1 MLVGKLSASRTI
13 RLDRPC
19 LHLTFSRSLRL
30 PPPSESQ
37 YVFLLQRHD
46 VYLTTTQSDAGA
58 SLNLALHTGRANL
71 HDLNGQLPL
80 DIDQVLG
87 GQMSCGYGFRPFFMC
102 NFPLDSPPAITMVL
116 KPTSSRDG
124 APPGQAVTITPSWSV
139 LYDAVGYDLNC
150 SLLGKTPGYTLCSD
164 VANSL
169 LTNGVAPSKDGI
181 PDQAPYSCVPHDS
194 AYGTTFSSIFSPVSR
209 TFHYPPAA
217 SPDLHL
223 LSFVGYNLTGDWRNG
238 IAGLTCDGSPVQV
251 YDNFNAATGFLV
263 QRKNGP
269 QVGILELRS
278 FENDEL
284 ALHTLL
290 TAMSARQGQADP
302 TGLDGLI
309 VDVRGNPGGSN
320 CHAYQSA
327 QLLSAGLNSNSC
339 SRECAN
345 PDPVLQSQCFQSCN
359 PLLTPTGLSAMQFT
373 LSPLLN
379 FTMTVETILSRGQ
392 PTGFFVD
399 PVTGADQK
407 DINWFVYGN
416 SGACYSPDA
425 VDPMG
430 NPTSSCA
437 YSQRVEQKCPNPE
450 DAWNDGSL
458 SRMEQ
463 KQYNSIADFTFDSC
477 PPIDPFDL
485 AFQRDRPFGPRS
497 PARPARDVP
506 PADSKLPKEMR
517 FSDPPPPPLWSG
529 SYGDRQQYRIKTYC
543 QGQITAQIA
552 GNMQVPFKIDVA
564 GVPSFNGST
573 YPGFLPKGTTFLQFD
588 GTFMGTVSSDYV
600 GASGV
605 SLNFAI
611 DPVFMSTLN
620 LNNCSD
626 SSQSD
631 GPGCI
636 WCMMPP
642 TLARLSLTM
651 PQVLLGAQHDR
662 QRHQR
667 SIFVCPRM
675 ALCRSRRAIHQ
686 HYRCWNRPRH
696 FRHVHLQ

>member
-1 MLVGKLSASRTI
+1 MIFCQRQ
-13 RLDRPC
+13 
-19 LHLTFSRSLRL
+19 F
-30 PPPSESQ
+30 
-37 YVFLLQRHD
+37 YVR
-46 VYLTTTQSDAGA
+46 LTTTQSDAGA

-80 DIDQVLG
+80 DIGQVLG

-102 NFPLDSPPAITMVL
+102 HFPTDADPSITMVI
-116 KPTSSRDG
+116 KQTSSRRG
-124 APPGQAVTITPSWSV
+124 QPGQLVTITPSWSV
-139 LYDAVGYDLNC
+139 LYDSVGYDLNC
-150 SLLGKTPGYTLCSD
+150 SINGQTPGYTKCADIVTSM
-164 VANSL
+164 L
-169 LTNGVAPSKDGI
+169 LTNGASPTPDGI
-181 PDQAPYSCVPHDS
+181 PDQPPYSCAPHDS
-194 AYGTTFSSIFSPVSR
+194 AYGTTFNSIFSPVSH

-238 IAGLTCDGSPVQV
+238 IAGLTCDGSPIQV

-263 QRKNGP
+263 QMKSGP

-278 FENDEL
+278 FDNDEL

-290 TAMSARQGQADP
+290 TAMNARQGLADP
-302 TGLDGLI
+302 TGLDGMI
-309 VDVRGNPGGSN
+309 VDVRGNPGGSV
-320 CHAYQSA
+320 CHAYQAA
-327 QLLSAGLNSNSC
+327 QLLSASLNTNSC
-339 SRECAN
+339 NRECAN
-345 PDPVLQSQCFQSCN
+345 PDPVQQSQCFNSCN
-359 PLLTPTGLSAMQFT
+359 PLLTPTGLTAMQLT

-416 SGACYSPDA
+416 SGPCYSSNA

-437 YSQRVEQKCPNPE
+437 FSQKVEQKCPNPE

-485 AFQRDRPFGPRS
+485 AFQRDRPWGPRS
-497 PARPARDVP
+497 PARSSQRVP
-506 PADSKLPKEMR
+506 PADSKVPNEAR
-517 FSDPPPPPLWSG
+517 FTAPPPQWSG
-529 SYGDRQQYRIKTYC
+529 SDGSRQQYRIKTYC

-552 GNMQVPFKIDVA
+552 GNMNTPFSIDVN
-564 GVPSFNGST
+564 GVPSFNGSA
-573 YPGFLPKGTTFLQFD
+573 YPGFLPQGTTFLNFD
-588 GTFMGTVSSDYV
+588 GTFMGTVASDYP
-600 GASGV
+600 
-605 SLNFAI
+605 
-611 DPVFMSTLN
+611 DPINTANTALQFTVDPAFLSSLN

-636 WCMMPP
+636 WYAIPDTC
-642 TLARLSLTM
+642 AALSDGPAGTT
-651 PQVLLGAQHDR
+651 G
-662 QRHQR
+662 
-667 SIFVCPRM
+667 
-675 ALCRSRRAIHQ
+675 RRT
-686 HYRCWNRPRH
+686 
-696 FRHVHLQ
+696 